1 MRAPYVAASPEER
14 TGSIQ
19 IAERYTKYKVCD
31 PIGRRIAR
39 TQRVFANGR
48 GEPEY
53 IEVKMGLF
61 GLKTVLIPVQSVF
74 VDEERRAL
82 VLQ

>member
-1 MRAPYVAASPEER
+1 MRAPYVAVSPKER
-14 TGSIQ
+14 SSSMQT
-19 IAERYTKYKVCD
+19 AEHYKKYKVCD
-31 PIGRRIAR
+31 PSGRRIGR
-39 TQRVFANGR
+39 TERVFANGR

-53 IEVKMGLF
+53 IKVKLGLF
-61 GLKTVLIPVQSVF
+61 GLKTVLLPVQSVF